1 VRLVARAPGKVN
13 LCLLLGP
20 VRDDGRHEVATLIES
35 VSMADELELVASD
48 AGGDEVMSP
57 GVSGPNIVSAALA
70 GLRARGWDAPP
81 VRVTID
87 KRIPVAAG
95 MGGGSADAA
104 AVLRMAPLVART
116 GLPEAALAELA
127 AELGTDVPS
136 ALEPGLVLGTGAGEL
151 IERCRPLAPH
161 AFVIVPQA
169 HFLPTA
175 DVYREADGLGL
186 PRGAADF
193 SSSAT
198 ALSAKAVSAKALSSS
213 AGGGLPPE
221 LIVNDLAP
229 AAITLCP
236 PVADALRAVSEAG
249 ADHALVCGSGPT
261 VAGLFWGEDGSERA
275 GSAAA
280 ELARRYPRTTSAVP
294 VGEEFGAPVRK

>member
-13 LCLLLGP
+13 LCLILGP

-35 VSMADELELVASD
+35 VSLADELELVAS
-48 AGGDEVMSP
+48 AGAGDEVVCP
-57 GVSGPNIVSAALA
+57 GVSGPNIVSRALA

-81 VRVTID
+81 VRVTIE

-104 AVLRMAPLVART
+104 AVLRMAPWVAR
-116 GLPEAALAELA
+116 AAPPDAVLAELA

-136 ALEPGLVLGTGAGEL
+136 AVEPGVSLGTGAGEVV
-151 IERCRPLAPH
+151 ERRAPLAPH

-169 HFLPTA
+169 HLLATA
-175 DVYREADGLGL
+175 EVYREADRLGL
-186 PRGAADF
+186 PRGVADF
-193 SSSAT
+193 SAW
-198 ALSAKAVSAKALSSS
+198 AKALSSNP
-213 AGGGLPPE
+213 GGRLAPE

-229 AAITLCP
+229 AAISLCP
-236 PVADALRAVSEAG
+236 PVGDALRAVSETG

-275 GSAAA
+275 AAA
-280 ELARRYPRTTSAVP
+280 AAALARRYPQASSAGP
-294 VGEEFGAPVRK
+294 VGQEFGSPVRK

>member
-1 VRLVARAPGKVN
+1 MRLVAQAPGKVN

-35 VSMADELELVASD
+35 VSLADELEMVAS
-48 AGGDEVMSP
+48 AGGEDEVVCP
-57 GVSGPNIVSAALA
+57 GVSGPNIVSRALA

-104 AVLRMAPLVART
+104 AVLRMARVVAPAA
-116 GLPEAALAELA
+116 LPGAALAELA

-136 ALEPGLVLGTGAGEL
+136 AVEPGLVLGTGAGEL
-151 IERCRPLAPH
+151 IERRHPLAPH
-161 AFVIVPQA
+161 AFVILPQP
-169 HFLPTA
+169 HFLSTTE
-175 DVYREADGLGL
+175 VYREADRLGL

-193 SSSAT
+193 SSSAN
-198 ALSAKAVSAKALSSS
+198 ALSSS
-213 AGGGLPPE
+213 LGGRLAGGLV
-221 LIVNDLAP
+221 VNDLAR
-229 AAITLCP
+229 AAIALCP

-261 VAGLFWGEDGSERA
+261 VAGLFWGEDGSGRA
-275 GSAAA
+275 DSAAA
-280 ELARRYPRTTSAVP
+280 ALAPRYPRTTSAVP
-294 VGEEFGAPVRK
+294 VREEFGIPARK

>member
-1 VRLVARAPGKVN
+1 MRLVARAPGKVN
-13 LCLLLGP
+13 LCLFLGP

-35 VSMADELELVASD
+35 VSMADELELVAS
-48 AGGDEVMSP
+48 AGGGDEIVSP
-57 GVSGPNIVSAALA
+57 GVSGPNIVSAALT

-81 VRVTID
+81 VRVTIA

-116 GLPEAALAELA
+116 GLPEAALADLA

-136 ALEPGLVLGTGAGEL
+136 ALEPGLALGTGAGEL
-151 IERCRPLAPH
+151 IERRRPLAPH

-169 HFLPTA
+169 YFLSTA
-175 DVYREADGLGL
+175 DVYREADRLCL
-186 PRGAADF
+186 PRDAVDF
-193 SSSAT
+193 SSSA
-198 ALSAKAVSAKALSSS
+198 KALSLSP
-213 AGGGLPPE
+213 GGRLAPE
-221 LIVNDLAP
+221 LIVNDLAA
-229 AAITLCP
+229 AAIELCP
-236 PVADALRAVSEAG
+236 PLADALRAVSEAG

-275 GSAAA
+275 GSAAV

-294 VGEEFGAPVRK
+294 VREEFGAPVRK

>member
-13 LCLLLGP
+13 LCLFLGP
-20 VRDDGRHEVATLIES
+20 VREDGRHEVATLIES
-35 VSMADELELVASD
+35 VSMADELELVAS
-48 AGGDEVMSP
+48 AGGGDEVVSP
-57 GVSGPNIVSAALA
+57 GVSGPNIVSAALT
-70 GLRARGWDAPP
+70 GLRVRGWDAPP

-116 GLPEAALAELA
+116 GLPEAALADLA

-136 ALEPGLVLGTGAGEL
+136 ALEPGLALGTGAGEL
-151 IERCRPLAPH
+151 IERRRPLAPH

-169 HFLPTA
+169 CFLSTA
-175 DVYREADGLGL
+175 DVYREADRLCL
-186 PRGAADF
+186 PRDAVDF
-193 SSSAT
+193 SSSA
-198 ALSAKAVSAKALSSS
+198 KALSLSP
-213 AGGGLPPE
+213 GGRLAPE
-221 LIVNDLAP
+221 LIVNDLAV
-229 AAITLCP
+229 AAIGLCP
-236 PVADALRAVSEAG
+236 PLADALRAVSEAG
-249 ADHALVCGSGPT
+249 ADDALVCGSGPT

-275 GSAAA
+275 GSAAV

-294 VGEEFGAPVRK
+294 VREEFGAPVRK

>member
-13 LCLLLGP
+13 LCLFLGP

-35 VSMADELELVASD
+35 VSMADELELVAS
-48 AGGDEVMSP
+48 AGGGDEIVSP
-57 GVSGPNIVSAALA
+57 GVSGPNIVSAALT

-81 VRVTID
+81 VRVTIA

-116 GLPEAALAELA
+116 GLPEAALADLA

-151 IERCRPLAPH
+151 IERRRPLAPH

-169 HFLPTA
+169 YFLSTA
-175 DVYREADGLGL
+175 DVYREADRLCL
-186 PRGAADF
+186 PRDAVDF
-193 SSSAT
+193 SSSA
-198 ALSAKAVSAKALSSS
+198 KALSLSP
-213 AGGGLPPE
+213 GGRLAPE
-221 LIVNDLAP
+221 LIVNDLAA
-229 AAITLCP
+229 AAIELCP
-236 PVADALRAVSEAG
+236 PLADALRAVSEAG

-275 GSAAA
+275 GSAAV

-294 VGEEFGAPVRK
+294 VREEFGAPVRK

>member
-1 VRLVARAPGKVN
+1 VKLVARAPGKVN

-20 VRDDGRHEVATLIES
+20 LRPDGRHEVATLIES
-35 VSMADELELVASD
+35 VSLADELEL
-48 AGGDEVMSP
+48 AGIDGPDDEVVCP
-57 GVSGPNIVSAALA
+57 GVSGPNIVSRALD

-104 AVLRMAPLVART
+104 AVLRMAPVVAPAA
-116 GLPEAALAELA
+116 LPEAAVAELA

-136 ALEPGLVLGTGAGEL
+136 AVEPGLYLGTGAGEVV
-151 IERCRPLAPH
+151 ERLLPLAPH
-161 AFVIVPQA
+161 AFVIVPQP
-169 HFLPTA
+169 HLLSTA
-175 DVYREADGLGL
+175 DVYREADRLGL

-193 SSSAT
+193 SSWPESLA
-198 ALSAKAVSAKALSSS
+198 ASP
-213 AGGGLPPE
+213 GGRLAPE

-229 AAITLCP
+229 AAISLCP
-236 PVADALRAVSEAG
+236 PVAAALTAVGETG
-249 ADHALVCGSGPT
+249 ADVALVCGSGPT
-261 VAGLFWGEDGSERA
+261 VAGLFWGEAASERA

-280 ELARRYPRTTSAVP
+280 ELARQYPRAISASP
-294 VGEEFGAPVRK
+294 VGQEFGIPLRK